1 MGKKVNNY
9 IIVIMVIFLLGL
21 IADSLVTET
30 NIFYQ
35 DAVAPGREFNENVTI
50 PANDFGVLEL
60 QFQKGTE
67 LELIFS
73 LEVKQEGKVID
84 VWFVNYANYV
94 RLVDGNEFLFFIDGS
109 AQEITKA
116 TKIVTVMQYDAY
128 ALVLANYNNVSVDV
142 YLTYDI
148 NVYPQ
153 EEDTSTNGS
162 DKGEEI
168 PLWKEYYVMLPL
180 GLVIGIIVGLLG
192 SRIMGRSGNK
202 EPKAGSKTPSK
213 KAKKKKP
220 QKKVTPA
227 AAPEKK
233 KKVKKPEKKER
244 VVEKKE
250 EVEEPK
256 EEKSVVTEKAPST
269 KFCGSC
275 GSPVTSK
282 FCQSCGAEAKS
293 D

>member
-1 MGKKVNNY
+1 MGKKVNNF
-9 IIVIMVIFLLGL
+9 IIVIMIVFLLSL
-21 IADSLVTET
+21 IADSLVTDS
-30 NIFYQ
+30 NILYQ
-35 DAVAPGREFNENVTI
+35 GAVAPGREFNENVTI

-73 LEVKQEGKVID
+73 LEVKQQGKVID

-109 AQEITKA
+109 AQEVSKA
-116 TKIVTVMQYDAY
+116 TKIVTVTQYDAY

-153 EEDTSTNGS
+153 EEDTTSDTT

-180 GLVIGIIVGLLG
+180 GLMFGIIVGLLVG
-192 SRIMGRSGNK
+192 FFVGKSK
-202 EPKAGSKTPSK
+202 KAPSK
-213 KAKKKKP
+213 KAKQRKPKKKA
-220 QKKVTPA
+220 TPA
-227 AAPEKK
+227 AAPAKK
-233 KKVKKPEKKER
+233 KKLKKPEKKEP
-244 VVEKKE
+244 EKDKKE
-250 EVEEPK
+250 GEPTEEPEVK
-256 EEKSVVTEKAPST
+256 EMASSEEAAENAPST

-275 GSPVTSK
+275 GSPVTTK
-282 FCQSCGAEAKS
+282 FCQSCGADVGNS
-293 D
+293 